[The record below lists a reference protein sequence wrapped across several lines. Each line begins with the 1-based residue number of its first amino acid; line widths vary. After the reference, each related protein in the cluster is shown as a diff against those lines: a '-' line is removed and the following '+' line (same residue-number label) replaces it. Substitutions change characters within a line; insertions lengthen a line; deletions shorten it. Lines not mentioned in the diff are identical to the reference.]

1 MSKSATI
8 KAQVKPDLKAEVE
21 EVLKRLGLSTTEAI
35 VLFFHQV
42 KLHKGL
48 PFEVKIPMETKI
60 PNATTLKTFRNTD
73 AGKNLIEYDN
83 LDEMFS
89 DLES

>member
-8 KAQVKPDLKAEVE
+8 RAQVKPDLKAEVE

-42 KLHKGL
+42 KLHRGL
-48 PFEVKIPMETKI
+48 PFDVKIPIDVKI
-60 PNATTLKTFRNTD
+60 PNAATLKTFQDTD
-73 AGKNLIEYDN
+73 AGKSLVEYDS
-83 LDEMFS
+83 LDQMLS

>member
-1 MSKSATI
+1 MSKRTTI
-8 KAQVKPDLKAEVE
+8 KAEVKIDLKTEVE

-48 PFEVKIPMETKI
+48 PFEIKIPMEAKV
-60 PNATTLKTFRNTD
+60 PNATTLKTFRDTD
-73 AGKNLIEYDN
+73 AGKNLVDHDNIEK
-83 LDEMFS
+83 LFA